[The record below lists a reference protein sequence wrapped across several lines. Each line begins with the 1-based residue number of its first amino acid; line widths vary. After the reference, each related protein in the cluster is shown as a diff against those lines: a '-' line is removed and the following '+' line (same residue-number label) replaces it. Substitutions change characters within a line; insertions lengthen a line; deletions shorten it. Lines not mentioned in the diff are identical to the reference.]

1 MPDYRKTIGRM
12 NALSSNRALG
22 AGPQREDQ
30 AGLTELDRL
39 PGLANLAPEGA
50 SALRCAPQ
58 GTASEAERDAYW
70 QGLLAFFRTGKGGGE
85 EAISP
90 ALMTPFQEGSHL
102 GTIFPLWAP
111 DANTWAESPPGPS
124 YRPLTLEE
132 LLQNALSAFAPEEG
146 DAPLLKRQLP
156 RFLRILRHLAQG
168 TGPLAAEKLWAD
180 GAEELQKELQLKG
193 VEALMLTGELNQ
205 LRKALPAGGVL
216 IPFPPYAPLLLL
228 SLLLAYEGAYRSA
241 RLSALAEAH
250 IPPLQELLAVE
261 KEKQPQAKDPEPMG
275 SADVLPGKE
284 GSHERFFR
292 LYKALDILQAYQR
305 AAQKPKSY
313 LFSEEGL
320 EEQAGI
326 DTAQW
331 FAHCERHRT
340 SIGNLFESARS
351 SFEASM
357 SAMASFWAALRIARL
372 ESDNAYQPAVHDDFF
387 AAFDWRVF
395 SEEEMALSP
404 PTLLLVSDSALLG
417 PALPAF
423 SELLQANLPV
433 KVVSFPELRSAVSL
447 RAHALEPVAL
457 ALAHRNAFVLQGSA
471 VAPGALLGGMQKGL
485 CRPVPALFYLLGMEG
500 AGHEAYRN
508 AMAAVEGRAFPGL
521 VYDPLGGSQWG
532 SRFTLIQN
540 PDSGQ
545 DWPVHAIKM
554 QMGTESKAEQ
564 VAFTFVD
571 FAGSLKRYAPHFK
584 IVPPAFWTPSLVS
597 VADYGQLPEPERAG
611 KVPFI
616 WVLDGERQLQ
626 KAAVAWPLM
635 EKNLRQLDFWQYLQE
650 NAGVRSFHAL
660 RAAEQRTVEMESEF
674 EQRVHR
680 LQGEHRD
687 QLQSAKDDAAREA
700 MENLAAVLLDWE
712 AAPPVPAQR
721 ETAPVPQPS
730 TPEQKPGPVPVA
742 ETPAPPVEVTVKVAP
757 AAGPIAIAAWIDTP
771 LCTSCSEC
779 VDAEP
784 TIFQY
789 NDDKQ
794 AFVANPRGGSFGDLV
809 KAAERCPVSIIHPG
823 TPWDKDDP
831 DLPELLERAKPFA

>member
-168 TGPLAAEKLWAD
+168 TEPLAAEKLWAD

-532 SRFTLIQN
+532 QPFHLDPEPGQRARLARARDKDADGHREQSR
-540 PDSGQ
+540 
-545 DWPVHAIKM
+545 
-554 QMGTESKAEQ
+554 
-564 VAFTFVD
+564 
-571 FAGSLKRYAPHFK
+571 AGSLYFCGLCRLSEKVCTPFQNRSPRFLD
-584 IVPPAFWTPSLVS
+584 AFP
-597 VADYGQLPEPERAG
+597 GIR
-611 KVPFI
+611 
-616 WVLDGERQLQ
+616 R
-626 KAAVAWPLM
+626 
-635 EKNLRQLDFWQYLQE
+635 R
-650 NAGVRSFHAL
+650 L
-660 RAAEQRTVEMESEF
+660 RAASGAGARGKGSVHLGARRGTAVAKSSRRLALDGKKPTATRFLAIPAGKRRGAQFPRTARGRAAHGRDGIGVRTAGTPPPRGTPGPTPVRQRRCSTGGYGKPGRGAAGLGSSPPGTRTKGNRARAAAQYPGTKTRTCARCRNARPTGRGNGEGSPGSRPHCHRRLDRYPAVYLL
-674 EQRVHR
+674 QRV
-680 LQGEHRD
+680 
-687 QLQSAKDDAAREA
+687 
-700 MENLAAVLLDWE
+700 
-712 AAPPVPAQR
+712 
-721 ETAPVPQPS
+721 
-730 TPEQKPGPVPVA
+730 
-742 ETPAPPVEVTVKVAP
+742 
-757 AAGPIAIAAWIDTP
+757 
-771 LCTSCSEC
+771 
-779 VDAEP
+779 
-784 TIFQY
+784 
-789 NDDKQ
+789 
-794 AFVANPRGGSFGDLV
+794 RGRRTHHF
-809 KAAERCPVSIIHPG
+809 SIQ
-823 TPWDKDDP
+823 
-831 DLPELLERAKPFA
+831 